1 MITSTLFFLLF
12 FLFSF
17 FLTFKNSVSHVCDY
31 CLRSVFLSAPIA
43 SILVDKFSLRTA
55 IIVSGVLYTIGH
67 IGTAFANS
75 LPLSIIAYGIIAG
88 KKKYLCIPQF

>member
-1 MITSTLFFLLF
+1 M
-12 FLFSF
+12 
-17 FLTFKNSVSHVCDY
+17 
-31 CLRSVFLSAPIA
+31 A

-75 LPLSIIAYGIIAG
+75 LPMSIIAYGIIAG
-88 KKKYLCIPQF
+88 KNYLCFLHS

>member
-1 MITSTLFFLLF
+1 MGLL
-12 FLFSF
+12 
-17 FLTFKNSVSHVCDY
+17 LTVYFI
-31 CLRSVFLSAPIA
+31 SAPMA

-75 LPLSIIAYGIIAG
+75 LPMSIIAYGIIAG
-88 KKKYLCIPQF
+88 KNYLCFLHS